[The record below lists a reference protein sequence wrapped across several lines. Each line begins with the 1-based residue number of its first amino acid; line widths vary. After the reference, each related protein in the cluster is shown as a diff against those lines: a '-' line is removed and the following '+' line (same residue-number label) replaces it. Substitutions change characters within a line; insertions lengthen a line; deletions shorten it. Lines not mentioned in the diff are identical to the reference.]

1 MILQKHGEP
10 LDSRHTKGDSS
21 NWLKGR
27 KLGIKIKSLP
37 GGQREHYACKK
48 HKGNGVGR

>member
-1 MILQKHGEP
+1 MILQKYGEP
-10 LDSRHTKGDSS
+10 LDSELTKGDTSIC
-21 NWLKGR
+21 LKGR

-37 GGQREHYACKK
+37 GGQREHYACKE